1 MCNWQNN
8 HLKFTPLRFV
18 DRHGVGEGDFVPFVA
33 RVNDLITHQSRRLLQ
48 RNLIYT
54 AITRSKSKLIMLG
67 EIAAFEYAVKNQGT
81 MRRTYLVERFED
93 SGPKTN
99 QIPSSSPKTE
109 QIEESPQESKKD
121 SFILTENR

>member
-1 MCNWQNN
+1 
-8 HLKFTPLRFV
+8 
-18 DRHGVGEGDFVPFVA
+18 
-33 RVNDLITHQSRRLLQ
+33 
-48 RNLIYT
+48 
-54 AITRSKSKLIMLG
+54 MLG

-99 QIPSSSPKTE
+99 QILSSPPKTE

-121 SFILTENR
+121 SFILTENNLLTIDPMIGLSQADFDTFFKD